1 VSEALPPPAG
11 LRAVP
16 GRGHVMLDW
25 EPVPGAAGYLVHR
38 AARAAGPYQPLDHGG
53 GDVLAVPAG
62 PYADTTGDG
71 HVAYYAVAA
80 VADGQSAG
88 PLSAP
93 AAAAPDPAGS
103 GAVTVE
109 VGDEVT
115 GELARPWQAM
125 IGSEHLS
132 YLMRQDRTGGRVIGT
147 ELRQALRIARDELG
161 VRAVRAHGILCRVG
175 ALSHWVASDH
185 FEELGA
191 PPELFHGGF
200 GLLSVG
206 NLRKPRYWALALLA
220 GMGRHRLGV
229 EVSGDGAG
237 GLVEA
242 LAARHEDGRTGIL
255 VWNGTLDQG
264 KMAGDA
270 RLDREVRL
278 RVRVSPGTPYTARHY
293 RIDAGHSNIVT
304 AWEKLRDGAG
314 GPDRA
319 AWPRDGQWRT
329 LREMNALGE
338 LGPPARVT
346 AGNGLLE
353 LAFELPMPGVS
364 YLELVP

>member
-1 VSEALPPPAG
+1 MASALG
-11 LRAVP
+11 
-16 GRGHVMLDW
+16 
-25 EPVPGAAGYLVHR
+25 
-38 AARAAGPYQPLDHGG
+38 
-53 GDVLAVPAG
+53 
-62 PYADTTGDG
+62 
-71 HVAYYAVAA
+71 
-80 VADGQSAG
+80 
-88 PLSAP
+88 
-93 AAAAPDPAGS
+93 
-103 GAVTVE
+103 
-109 VGDEVT
+109 
-115 GELARPWQAM
+115 
-125 IGSEHLS
+125 
-132 YLMRQDRTGGRVIGT
+132 
-147 ELRQALRIARDELG
+147 
-161 VRAVRAHGILCRVG
+161 RVG

-242 LAARHEDGRTGIL
+242 LAARHDDGRTGIL

-278 RVRVSPGTPYTARHY
+278 RVRVSPGTSYTARHY
-293 RIDAGHSNIVT
+293 RIDAEHSNIVA

-314 GPDRA
+314 GPDRRPGRA
-319 AWPRDGQWRT
+319 
-329 LREMNALGE
+329 
-338 LGPPARVT
+338 T
-346 AGNGLLE
+346 ASGGRC
-353 LAFELPMPGVS
+353 GR
-364 YLELVP
+364 